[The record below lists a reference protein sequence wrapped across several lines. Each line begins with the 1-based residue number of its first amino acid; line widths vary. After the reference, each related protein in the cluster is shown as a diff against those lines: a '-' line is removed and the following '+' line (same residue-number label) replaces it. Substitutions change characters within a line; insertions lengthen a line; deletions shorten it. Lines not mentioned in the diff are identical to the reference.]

1 MNPCDLN
8 TLGRA
13 CPPEEEKAGG
23 LKMSWS
29 LARSAKGAAVPHR
42 KNTAGSA
49 TQVMPLPAKIVLPMS
64 QHIGAPCEVA
74 VKKGDT
80 VKVGTVVGR
89 AKGFVGADIH
99 SGVSG
104 TVSDVTVLKMPN
116 GADVPAVVIVPDGAQ
131 TPDEHCVPPQVTD
144 AQSLVAAARAAGLV
158 GLGGAG
164 FPTAVKLTVKPEAP
178 IDTLVINGAECEPY
192 LTADNR
198 EFLECSDTV
207 LAGIAA
213 VKQHLGI
220 GRVIIAIERNKP
232 EAIDLMF
239 SLVQPLPSRYPQGA
253 EKVLI
258 ERTTGREVP
267 RGGLPADV
275 GVLVMNVT
283 TVSALGK
290 FLATGMP
297 LTTKRLTVDG
307 PGVKEPKNVEAII
320 GTPIRDVLDFCG
332 GMEEGAAK
340 VLMGGPMMGT
350 ALCSVDFPVLKQN
363 NGILVFLEKQ
373 AKLAAPQPCV
383 RCGRCIEACPLGL
396 SPVEI
401 AGAYTQGDAAR
412 LDKLMVD
419 LCMGCGCC
427 TFVCPAKRPV
437 AQTMSLAKAMQRKA
451 GK

>member
-8 TLGRA
+8 ALGRA

-104 TVSDVTVLKMPN
+104 TVSDVTVLKKPN

-131 TPDEHCVPPQVTD
+131 TPDEHCVPPQVT
-144 AQSLVAAARAAGLV
+144 
-158 GLGGAG
+158 GAG

-239 SLVQPLPSRYPQGA
+239 SLVQNDADYTVQSLPSRYPQGA